1 MERVSRLL
9 GKMKI
14 PRETYCA
21 EELARAAWTLAV
33 GKKIAAHAHA
43 GKMVRTSLIVEVEDE
58 VWRMQ
63 LYGLRFQILSN
74 LAKQIGE
81 GHVQD
86 LEFRVVPMRLG
97 PQRAA
102 SAASGLKDE
111 ADRIADPGLRRLY
124 RAALGQIAHR
134 YEYLAETG

>member
-1 MERVSRLL
+1 MERASRLL

-74 LAKQIGE
+74 LAKHIGE
-81 GHVQD
+81 GHVMD
-86 LEFRVVPMRLG
+86 LEFRVVPLRRG
-97 PQRAA
+97 PQRATSTA
-102 SAASGLKDE
+102 GGIVDE
-111 ADRIADPGLRRLY
+111 AEQIADPGLRRIY
-124 RAALGQIAHR
+124 RAARTKAM
-134 YEYLAETG
+134 A

>member
-1 MERVSRLL
+1 MERASRLL
-9 GKMKI
+9 GKINI
-14 PRETYCA
+14 PRETYSA
-21 EELARAAWTLAV
+21 DELARAAWPRAV
-33 GKKIAAHAHA
+33 GKKIARHARA
-43 GKMVRTSLIVEVEDE
+43 SKLVRTSLIVEVEDE

-74 LAKQIGE
+74 LSKQIGE

-102 SAASGLKDE
+102 SASGGIVDE
-111 ADRIADPGLRRLY
+111 ADRIADPGLRRIY
-124 RAALGQIAHR
+124 RAARTKA
-134 YEYLAETG
+134 LA